1 MAAAGLEPFPIVH
14 VLVLVPTAQLTS
26 LFNDKELL
34 LQHLYLQ
41 YLPEN
46 ITPLFMLQGFKHKLN
61 VPINTLFS
69 GFHFLV
75 ALSPTAK

>member
-1 MAAAGLEPFPIVH
+1 MAAAGPEPLPIAH
-14 VLVLVPTAQLTS
+14 VLVLVSTAQLTS

-46 ITPLFMLQGFKHKLN
+46 IPPT
-61 VPINTLFS
+61 
-69 GFHFLV
+69 FL
-75 ALSPTAK
+75 AARD

>member
-1 MAAAGLEPFPIVH
+1 MEELKGLFMATGCISGSSRIGTISH
-14 VLVLVPTAQLTS
+14 VLALVPTAQLTP

-46 ITPLFMLQGFKHKLN
+46 ITPPLH
-61 VPINTLFS
+61 
-69 GFHFLV
+69 V
-75 ALSPTAK
+75 ARV